1 MDLLPT
7 PEQDEIVSTVRS
19 QLDKDFDLNA
29 LSALDG
35 APSVVDRALWR
46 RCAELGWFGL
56 GLDESLGGVGYTLA
70 EEALL
75 FAELGAHA
83 TPGPF
88 LATVLGAR
96 LAAATGAADLAAELL
111 GGDRVVVLAEPE
123 GIGAVGAEVS
133 GTVRITDHGDA
144 DLLLVVGAEGVAIVD
159 ASAADV
165 VAQPSLD
172 PLVPLGVA
180 NLDRV
185 PAVVHAVDADAAAL
199 HLRGTVLVA
208 AELAGI
214 AAATAA
220 QSTEYAKD
228 REQFGRPIGSFQ
240 AVKHRCADMAVRAEA
255 ATSLVRYASLAVAD
269 GRPDGPFHADAA
281 RTVAGDA
288 ALANSQI
295 NVQNHGGIGFTWE
308 HTAHR
313 YVNRTQFLLRTLG
326 DRRTHLAALL
336 AEPAPA

>member
-7 PEQDEIVSTVRS
+7 PEQDEIVSTVRAR
-19 QLDKDFDLNA
+19 LDKDFDLHA
-29 LSALDG
+29 LASLDG
-35 APSVVDRALWR
+35 APSIVDRDLWR
-46 RCAELGWFGL
+46 SSAELGWFGL
-56 GLDESLGGVGYTLA
+56 GLDEDLGGVGYTLV

-88 LATVLGAR
+88 LATVLAVRVAGR
-96 LAAATGAADLAAELL
+96 SGAADVAAAIL
-111 GGDRVVVLAEPE
+111 GGEQVVALAEPE
-123 GIGAVGAEVS
+123 GVGAVGAEVS
-133 GTVRITDHGDA
+133 GTVRVTDHGDA
-144 DLLLVVGAEGVAIVD
+144 DLLLVVTADGASLLD
-159 ASAADV
+159 AGPVDV

-185 PAVVHAVDADAAAL
+185 PAVARLEGADAADMWR
-199 HLRGTVLVA
+199 RGTVLVA
-208 AELAGI
+208 AELAGV

-269 GRPDGPFHADAA
+269 GRPDGSFHADAA

-288 ALANSQI
+288 ALANAQI

-313 YVNRTQFLLRTLG
+313 YVTRTQVLLRTLG
-326 DRRTHLAALL
+326 DRRTHLGALL
-336 AEPAPA
+336 AEPAPS